1 MMKQKETNVKI
12 VTLTVFIATF
22 MTAIEATIVST
33 AMPTIAGQ
41 LKGGEIMSWVF
52 SIYLLTNAMMTP
64 VYGKLA
70 DRIGRKPIF
79 LFGIVVFIIGS
90 SLCGLSGSML
100 QLIIFRAIQGI
111 GAGAI
116 MPVALTIIADIYPID
131 KRAKVLGLS
140 SAFWG
145 IASVIGP
152 LCGGFIVDTI
162 GWHWIFFVNV
172 PIGIIL
178 VFLIII
184 FLVEPKNEREKQP
197 IDVAGSLS
205 LMMFL
210 LVLLYG
216 FQTLSEGNGFGMT
229 SILSFAA
236 AIGFCL
242 LFVFIEKRAKDPVIS
257 LDLFK
262 NKTFMIVNIIAALV
276 SGFLMGIDVY
286 IPMWMQGVLGLKA
299 ALGGMALAPLS
310 FTWII
315 GSLLAGR
322 LLEKTTT
329 KRALTIGLVIIII
342 GGLMLANAPV
352 TTPFWAFCLISGFT
366 GIGLGITITGSTVK
380 AQSSVSHENVGVA
393 TSFNTL
399 MRTLGQT
406 IMVSI
411 FGVILNSHLN
421 NEIAANAELGL
432 QREMIDQ
439 LSNRETLAQLAT
451 DLVEPLREILYK
463 GLHSVYFVGVI
474 LLVVAIV
481 LNQFQKSERLLTKD

>member
-1 MMKQKETNVKI
+1 MNKRETNVKV
-12 VTLTVFIATF
+12 VTLTVFIAIF

-64 VYGKLA
+64 IYGKLV
-70 DRIGRKPIF
+70 DRVGRKPVF
-79 LFGIVVFIIGS
+79 LFGIIVFIIGS
-90 SLCGLSGSML
+90 SLCGISGSMFE
-100 QLIIFRAIQGI
+100 LIVYRAIQGV

-116 MPVALTIIADIYPID
+116 MPVAMTIIADIYPLE
-131 KRAKVLGLS
+131 KRAKILGLS

-145 IASVIGP
+145 IASVVGP

-172 PIGIIL
+172 PIGILLVIL
-178 VFLIII
+178 TMI
-184 FLVEPKNEREKQP
+184 FLVEPKSEHEKQP

-205 LMMFL
+205 LMML
-210 LVLLYG
+210 LLALLYG
-216 FQTLSEGNGFGMT
+216 FQTLSEPAGASLITVICFVLVIIFG
-229 SILSFAA
+229 I
-236 AIGFCL
+236 
-242 LFVFIEKRAKDPVIS
+242 VFTLIEKKAKDPVIS

-262 NKTFMIVNIIAALV
+262 NSTFMIVNLIAALV

-310 FTWII
+310 FTWVI
-315 GSLLAGR
+315 GSFMAGR

-329 KRALTIGLVIIII
+329 KKALTIGLLIIII
-342 GGLMLANAPV
+342 GGAFLANVPSS
-352 TTPFWAFCLISGFT
+352 TPFWAFCLISAWT
-366 GIGLGITITGSTVK
+366 GMGLGITITSTTVK
-380 AQSSVSHENVGVA
+380 AQSSVSEDNIGVA

-399 MRTLGQT
+399 SRTLGQT

-411 FGVILNSHLN
+411 FGVVLN
-421 NEIAANAELGL
+421 NHFNKEIAAQSTLGVK
-432 QREMIDQ
+432 REMIDQ
-439 LSNRETLAQLAT
+439 LSSHETLALLDPELIA
-451 DLVEPLREILYK
+451 PLRDILYT
-463 GLHSVYFVGVI
+463 GLHTVYFVGII
-474 LLVVAIV
+474 LLVAAFI
-481 LNQFQKSERLLTKD
+481 LNRFQKSERLIK

>member
-90 SLCGLSGSML
+90 SLCGISGSML

-145 IASVIGP
+145 IASVVGP

-178 VFLIII
+178 VFLIMI
-184 FLVEPKNEREKQP
+184 FLVEPKNDREKQP

-216 FQTLSEGNGFGMT
+216 FQTLSEGTGFGLT
-229 SILSFAA
+229 SMLSFAA

-315 GSLLAGR
+315 GSLVAGR

-329 KRALTIGLVIIII
+329 KRALTIGLVIIIL

-411 FGVILNSHLN
+411 FGVILNNHLN
-421 NEIAANAELGL
+421 NEIAANGDLGL
-432 QREMIDQ
+432 KREMIDQ

-451 DLVEPLREILYK
+451 DLVGPLREILYK

-474 LLVVAIV
+474 LLVVAII
-481 LNQFQKSERLLTKD
+481 LNQFQKSERLMPHE

>member
-1 MMKQKETNVKI
+1 MQKQKETNVKI
-12 VTLTVFIATF
+12 ITLTVFIATF

-41 LKGGEIMSWVF
+41 LNGGEIMSWVF

-90 SLCGLSGSML
+90 SLCGISGSML

-145 IASVIGP
+145 IASVVGP

-178 VFLIII
+178 VCLIIV
-184 FLVEPKNEREKQP
+184 FLVEPKNNREKQP

-210 LVLLYG
+210 LALLYG
-216 FQTLSEGNGFGMT
+216 FQTLSEGAGFGVET
-229 SILSFAA
+229 FISFAA
-236 AIGFCL
+236 AIGFCVM
-242 LFVFIEKRAKDPVIS
+242 FVVVEKRAKDPVIS

-262 NKTFMIVNIIAALV
+262 NRTFIIVNLIAALV
-276 SGFLMGIDVY
+276 SGFLMGVDVY

-299 ALGGMALAPLS
+299 WLGGLALAPLS

-315 GSLLAGR
+315 GSLVAGL

-329 KRALTIGLVIIII
+329 KRALTIGLTIIII
-342 GGLMLANAPV
+342 GGLLLANVPV
-352 TTPFWAFCLISGFT
+352 TTPFWVFCVISGFT

-380 AQSSVSHENVGVA
+380 AQSSVSHENIGVA

-399 MRTLGQT
+399 SRTLGQT

-411 FGVILNSHLN
+411 FGVILNHHLST
-421 NEIAANAELGL
+421 EITARAHLGL
-432 QREMIDQ
+432 KREMIDQ
-439 LSNRETLAQLAT
+439 LSSRKALSKLASELI
-451 DLVEPLREILYK
+451 EPLREILYK

-474 LLVVAIV
+474 LLVAAII
-481 LNQFQKSERLLTKD
+481 LNQFQKSERLMNHE

>member
-1 MMKQKETNVKI
+1 MKQRETNVKI

-90 SLCGLSGSML
+90 SLCGISGSML

-145 IASVIGP
+145 IASVVGP

-178 VFLIII
+178 VFLIMI
-184 FLVEPKNEREKQP
+184 FLVEPKNDREKQP

-216 FQTLSEGNGFGMT
+216 FQTLSEGTGFGMT
-229 SILSFAA
+229 SVLSFTA

-242 LFVFIEKRAKDPVIS
+242 LFIFIEKRAKDPVIS

-262 NKTFMIVNIIAALV
+262 NKTFMIVNMIAALV

-315 GSLLAGR
+315 GSLVAGR

-329 KRALTIGLVIIII
+329 KRALTIGLIIVIM

-352 TTPFWAFCLISGFT
+352 STPFWAFCLISGFT

-411 FGVILNSHLN
+411 FGVILNNHLN
-421 NEIAANAELGL
+421 NEIAANSDLGL
-432 QREMIDQ
+432 KREMIDQ

-474 LLVVAIV
+474 LLVIAII
-481 LNQFQKSERLLTKD
+481 LNQFQKSEKLLNND

>member
-1 MMKQKETNVKI
+1 MKQKETNVKI

-90 SLCGLSGSML
+90 SLCGISGSML

-145 IASVIGP
+145 IASVVGP

-178 VFLIII
+178 VFLIMI
-184 FLVEPKNEREKQP
+184 FLVEPKNEHDKQP

-210 LVLLYG
+210 LALLYG
-216 FQTLSEGNGFGMT
+216 FQTLSEGTGFGLA
-229 SILSFAA
+229 SVLSFGI

-352 TTPFWAFCLISGFT
+352 STPFWAFCLISGFT

-380 AQSSVSHENVGVA
+380 AQSSVSHDNVGVA

-411 FGVILNSHLN
+411 FGVILNNHLN
-421 NEIAANAELGL
+421 NEIAANADLGL
-432 QREMIDQ
+432 TRDMIDQ
-439 LSNRETLAQLAT
+439 LSNRETLGKLAA
-451 DLVEPLREILYK
+451 DVIEPLREILYK

-474 LLVVAIV
+474 LLVVAIL
-481 LNQFQKSERLLTKD
+481 LNQFQKSERLIHKD

>member
-1 MMKQKETNVKI
+1 MNRKETNVKI

-33 AMPTIAGQ
+33 AMPTIAGE

-70 DRIGRKPIF
+70 DRIGRKPVF
-79 LFGIVVFIIGS
+79 LFGIIVFIIGS
-90 SLCGLSGSML
+90 SLCGVSVNML

-116 MPVALTIIADIYPID
+116 MPVALTIIADIYAID
-131 KRAKVLGLS
+131 KRAKILGLN

-145 IASVIGP
+145 IASVVGP

-172 PIGIIL
+172 PIGIVL
-178 VFLIII
+178 LFLIMIY
-184 FLVEPKNEREKQP
+184 LVEPKNERAKQP
-197 IDVAGSLS
+197 IDVAGSLL
-205 LMMFL
+205 LMAL
-210 LVLLYG
+210 LLTLLYG
-216 FQTLSEGNGFGMT
+216 FQTLSESSGLAWQTVLCFGLT
-229 SILSFAA
+229 ITFGILFW
-236 AIGFCL
+236 
-242 LFVFIEKRAKDPVIS
+242 FVEKRAKDPVIS

-262 NKTFMIVNIIAALV
+262 NKTFMIVNVIAALV

-310 FTWII
+310 FTWIL
-315 GSLLAGR
+315 GSLIAGS

-329 KRALTIGLVIIII
+329 KRALTMGLIIIII
-342 GGLMLANAPV
+342 GGVLLANAPA
-352 TTPFWAFCLISGFT
+352 TTPFWAFCVISGFT
-366 GIGLGITITGSTVK
+366 GIGLGITITATTVK
-380 AQSSVSHENVGVA
+380 AQSSVPQENIGVA

-399 MRTLGQT
+399 FRTLGQT
-406 IMVSI
+406 VMVSV
-411 FGVILNSHLN
+411 FGVVLNSHLN
-421 NEIAANAELGL
+421 KEMAINANLGIK
-432 QREMIDQ
+432 REMIDQ
-439 LSNRETLAQLAT
+439 LSNRDTFSQLAT
-451 DLVEPLREILYK
+451 DLVAPLREILYT

-474 LLVVAIV
+474 LLIVAII
-481 LNQFQKSERLLTKD
+481 LNQFQKSERLVQQ

>member
-1 MMKQKETNVKI
+1 MGKSKRETNVKV
-12 VTLTVFIATF
+12 VTLSVFIAIF

-41 LKGGEIMSWVF
+41 LRGGEIMSWVF

-64 VYGKLA
+64 IYGKLV

-79 LFGIVVFIIGS
+79 IFGIIVFIIGS

-100 QLIIFRAIQGI
+100 ELIIFRAIQGI

-116 MPVALTIIADIYPID
+116 MPVAMTIIADIYPLD
-131 KRAKVLGLS
+131 KRANILGLS

-145 IASVIGP
+145 IASVVGP

-172 PIGIIL
+172 PIGIL
-178 VFLIII
+178 LIILI
-184 FLVEPKNEREKQP
+184 QLFLVEPKKVQEKQP
-197 IDVAGSLS
+197 VDVAGALT
-205 LMMFL
+205 LML
-210 LVLLYG
+210 LLLALLYG
-216 FQTLSEGNGFGMT
+216 FQTLSEPSGVTIITYISFILVAILGF
-229 SILSFAA
+229 
-236 AIGFCL
+236 
-242 LFVFIEKRAKDPVIS
+242 LFVQIEKRAADPVIS

-262 NKTFMIVNIIAALV
+262 NSTFMIINLIAALV

-310 FTWII
+310 FSWVL
-315 GSLLAGR
+315 GSFAASR

-329 KRALTIGLVIIII
+329 KRAMTIGLIIIFI
-342 GGLMLANAPV
+342 GGLFLANAPV
-352 TTPFWAFCLISGFT
+352 TTPFWAFCLISAWT
-366 GIGLGITITGSTVK
+366 GLGLGITITSTTVK
-380 AQSSVSHENVGVA
+380 AQSSVSPENVGVA

-399 MRTLGQT
+399 CRTLGQT

-411 FGVILNSHLN
+411 FGVVLN
-421 NEIAANAELGL
+421 NHYNKEIASQSSLGIE
-432 QREMIDQ
+432 RDMIDQ
-439 LSNRETLAQLAT
+439 LSNHDSFQTLAS
-451 DLVEPLREILYK
+451 DLVEPLRNMLYT
-463 GLHSVYFVGVI
+463 GLHSVYFVGLI
-474 LLVVAIV
+474 LLVMAFV
-481 LNQFQKSERLLTKD
+481 LNQFQKSEHLLK

>member
-1 MMKQKETNVKI
+1 MDVKKRETNVKI
-12 VTLTVFIATF
+12 VTLSVFIAIF

-64 VYGKLA
+64 IYGKLV
-70 DRIGRKPIF
+70 DRVGRKPVFI
-79 LFGIVVFIIGS
+79 FGIVVFIIGS

-116 MPVALTIIADIYPID
+116 MPVAMTIIADIYPLD
-131 KRAKVLGLS
+131 KRANILGLS

-145 IASVIGP
+145 IASVVGP

-172 PIGIIL
+172 PIGI
-178 VFLIII
+178 VLIILI
-184 FLVEPKNEREKQP
+184 QLFLVEPKNVQQKQP
-197 IDVAGSLS
+197 VDFAGSVTL
-205 LMMFL
+205 MFL
-210 LVLLYG
+210 LLALLYG
-216 FQTLSEGNGFGMT
+216 FQTLSEPGGASLITYSCFAIVL
-229 SILSFAA
+229 IL
-236 AIGFCL
+236 GW
-242 LFVFIEKRAKDPVIS
+242 LFVQVEKRAKDPVIS

-262 NKTFMIVNIIAALV
+262 NSTFMIINIIAALV

-310 FTWII
+310 FSWVI
-315 GSLLAGR
+315 GSFAASR

-329 KRALTIGLVIIII
+329 KRAMTIGLIIIFI
-342 GGLMLANAPV
+342 GGVCLATAPV
-352 TTPFWAFCLISGFT
+352 TTPFWLFCVISAWT
-366 GIGLGITITGSTVK
+366 GLGLGITITSTTVK
-380 AQSSVSHENVGVA
+380 AQSSVDPENVGVA

-399 MRTLGQT
+399 CRTLGQT

-411 FGVILNSHLN
+411 FGVVLNNHLN
-421 NEIAANAELGL
+421 KEIASQSATGVD
-432 QREMIDQ
+432 RDMIDQ
-439 LSNRETLAQLAT
+439 LSNHESFKEIASELIT
-451 DLVEPLREILYK
+451 PLREILYT
-463 GLHSVYFVGVI
+463 GLHSVYFVGLV
-474 LLVVAIV
+474 LLIIAFV
-481 LNQFQKSERLLTKD
+481 LNQFQKSEHLLK

>member
-1 MMKQKETNVKI
+1 MEVKKRETNVKI
-12 VTLTVFIATF
+12 VTLSVFIAIF

-33 AMPTIAGQ
+33 AIPTIAGQ

-64 VYGKLA
+64 IYGKLV
-70 DRIGRKPIF
+70 DRVGRKSVFI
-79 LFGIVVFIIGS
+79 FGIIVFIIGS

-116 MPVALTIIADIYPID
+116 MPVAMTIIADIYPLD
-131 KRAKVLGLS
+131 KRANILGLS

-145 IASVIGP
+145 IASVVGP
-152 LCGGFIVDTI
+152 LCGGFIVDTV

-178 VFLIII
+178 ILLIQI
-184 FLVEPKNEREKQP
+184 FLVEPKKVQEKKP
-197 IDVAGSLS
+197 VDFAGSITL
-205 LMMFL
+205 MFL
-210 LVLLYG
+210 LLALLYG
-216 FQTLSEGNGFGMT
+216 FQTMSEPAGISTITFACFG
-229 SILSFAA
+229 LVLLLVF
-236 AIGFCL
+236 
-242 LFVFIEKRAKDPVIS
+242 LFVKIEKHAVDPVIS

-262 NKTFMIVNIIAALV
+262 NSTFMIINTIAALV

-310 FTWII
+310 FSWVF
-315 GSLLAGR
+315 GSFAASR

-329 KRALTIGLVIIII
+329 KRAMTIGLTIILI
-342 GGLMLANAPV
+342 GGLFLANAPV
-352 TTPFWAFCLISGFT
+352 TTPFWAFCLISAWT
-366 GIGLGITITGSTVK
+366 GLGLGITITSTTVK
-380 AQSSVSHENVGVA
+380 AQSSVAPENVGVA

-399 MRTLGQT
+399 CRTLGQT

-411 FGVILNSHLN
+411 FGVVLN
-421 NEIAANAELGL
+421 NHYNKEIASQSNLGIE
-432 QREMIDQ
+432 RDMIDQ
-439 LSNRETLAQLAT
+439 LSNHESLKTIAA
-451 DLVEPLREILYK
+451 DLITPLRSILYT
-463 GLHSVYFVGVI
+463 GLHSVYFVGII
-474 LLVVAIV
+474 LLVLAFA
-481 LNQFQKSERLLTKD
+481 LNQFQKSEHLLK